1 MKAISPRL
9 VVLLV
14 GLLLPLASLAT
25 EEKYQFENEQQRS
38 LFVELSKELRCPKCQ
53 NQNLAD
59 SDAMIAADLK
69 RKVHDLVLA
78 GQNKEQVIDYMKQR
92 YGDFVYYQP
101 PVNSMT
107 IWLWLLPA
115 LFIVAALMGLVLSRK
130 KVKVSLDEKQLQR
143 AKELLENDK

>member
-1 MKAISPRL
+1 MKAMSRL
-9 VVLLV
+9 VC
-14 GLLLPLASLAT
+14 LLLGLQLAFTSVAT
-25 EEKYQFENEQQRS
+25 EEKYPFENAQQRS
-38 LFVELSKELRCPKCQ
+38 LFMELSKELRCPKCQ

-69 RKVHDLVLA
+69 RKVHELVLA
-78 GQNKEQVIDYMKQR
+78 GNDKDQVISYMKQR

-115 LFIVAALMGLVLSRK
+115 LFIVLALAALVMSRK
-130 KVKVSLDEKQLQR
+130 KVSVSLDAQQQQKIN
-143 AKELLENDK
+143 ELLERDK

>member
-1 MKAISPRL
+1 MSRISLL
-9 VVLLV
+9 VVLA
-14 GLLLPLASLAT
+14 LLLPLASQAT
-25 EEKYQFENEQQRS
+25 EEKYKFDNEQQRS

-78 GQNKEQVIDYMKQR
+78 GQTKEQVVAFMKKR

-107 IWLWLLPA
+107 IWLWLLPVV
-115 LFIVAALMGLVLSRK
+115 FIVAAIAALVMSRK
-130 KVKVSLDEKQLQR
+130 KLVVSLDDKQQQR
-143 AKELLENDK
+143 VKELLERDK